1 MVTIPLSAGND
12 SRAVLAAARPLVE
25 GDSTEVRVFTSVGAD
40 FDTRIDVQGAA
51 ALAKIARLPHEV
63 RQRQRHAAVPARDMM
78 RNFARIGEAKAGPV
92 LSNPRLLQKEP
103 DESDPD
109 AGTFILAGMGGGQAR
124 GTFYG
129 HKEKLPEIT
138 ASQLLRRMPVVETER
153 TLAAAQAWLDNV
165 PDFIVQDR
173 YDTLDLAAFELRL
186 GCWEANSRY
195 LWPGRPKV
203 LSFMTSGFCI
213 EQVFTTPVA
222 YRQAGRMQRDM
233 IAHGWPEL
241 LAVPIN
247 RAQGV
252 LHWEHQARKLLRP
265 LKRGLKA
272 LLRR

>member
-1 MVTIPLSAGND
+1 M
-12 SRAVLAAARPLVE
+12 LAAARPLVE
-25 GDSTEVRVFTSVGAD
+25 GDAAEVRVFTSVGAD
-40 FDTRIDVQGAA
+40 FDTRIDLQGAS
-51 ALAKIARLPHEV
+51 ALAKIAGLPHEV
-63 RQRQRHAAVPARDMM
+63 RQRQRHAAIPARDIM
-78 RNFARIGEAKAGPV
+78 RSFARIGEATSGPS
-92 LSNPRLLQKEP
+92 LSNPRLLQKEQNLP
-103 DESDPD
+103 DPD
-109 AGTFILAGMGGGQAR
+109 TGTLILAGMGGEAGRANYYGQSE
-124 GTFYG
+124 TL
-129 HKEKLPEIT
+129 HEIGVRDMLERLQAPFSSRT
-138 ASQLLRRMPVVETER
+138 AN
-153 TLAAAQAWLDNV
+153 AAQAWLDDL
-165 PDFIVQDR
+165 PDFIRHDS
-173 YDTLDLAAFELRL
+173 YDLLDLMYVEQRL

-213 EQVFTTPVA
+213 EQVFTTPIA

-272 LLRR
+272 FLRR